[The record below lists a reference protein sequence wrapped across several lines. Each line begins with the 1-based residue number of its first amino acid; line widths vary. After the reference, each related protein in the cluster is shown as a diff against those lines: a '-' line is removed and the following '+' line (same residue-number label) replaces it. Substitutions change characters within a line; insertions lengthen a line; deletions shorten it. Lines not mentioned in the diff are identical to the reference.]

1 MLIRWSFGILFR
13 RKKLRGF
20 FIFLLPHSCS
30 YRPVAK
36 PQSISIIL
44 LCQDSTWPW
53 SQWCQ
58 TRVQNQHWNY
68 LYFFPK
74 NIKAYLLFDCKEFL
88 GGEKRQL
95 LHRVFLHHHVCTP
108 LISNLKILATLD
120 TEKQKDD
127 DEIYTHT
134 HFWWMVWMSQIRLHS

>member
-1 MLIRWSFGILFR
+1 MITVVSNSSSESALELSIL
-13 RKKLRGF
+13 
-20 FIFLLPHSCS
+20 
-30 YRPVAK
+30 
-36 PQSISIIL
+36 
-44 LCQDSTWPW
+44 
-53 SQWCQ
+53 
-58 TRVQNQHWNY
+58 
-68 LYFFPK
+68 FPK

-134 HFWWMVWMSQIRLHS
+134 HF